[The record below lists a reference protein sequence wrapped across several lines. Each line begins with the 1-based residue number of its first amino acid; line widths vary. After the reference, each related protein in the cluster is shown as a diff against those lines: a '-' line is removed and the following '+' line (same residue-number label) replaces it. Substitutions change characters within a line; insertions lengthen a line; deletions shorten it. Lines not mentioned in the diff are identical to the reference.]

1 MKYIYILLLLFL
13 ATGLNCYA
21 QADRPATKQ
30 QRIDA
35 AKAFI
40 EKGATLSPYSV
51 KDFLQASGYIFYP
64 ETYSKDLQKRAD
76 KGDLKAMRDVTYYK
90 ALTCEVYNQNELQKA
105 ILSIHKFFQDITK
118 IPAAVVDTKENKPI
132 ISSMSVIYY
141 TLLEEAMGYD
151 DIVNTWATLFNVEPG
166 NVPVSNSYARAM
178 INAYFKSNSYK
189 IGDYFTI
196 GNRLLLRNIK
206 ENEDIIGTILMI
218 KMLKYQ
224 AHKNNAESW
233 NSAINGYKKILYE
246 LSDGQI
252 TDVTFDESCLSSE
265 RIF

>member
-1 MKYIYILLLLFL
+1 MKKIYIFLLLFL
-13 ATGLNCYA
+13 VAGLNCHA

-40 EKGATLSPYSV
+40 EKGAVLSPYTV
-51 KDFLQASGYIFYP
+51 KDFLQASGYVFYP
-64 ETYSKDLQKRAD
+64 ENYSKDLQKRAD
-76 KGDLKAMRDVTYYK
+76 KGDMKAMRDVTYYK

-105 ILSIHKFFQDITK
+105 ILSINKFFQSISES
-118 IPAAVVDTKENKPI
+118 PATTVDTEENKPI

-206 ENEDIIGTILMI
+206 ENEDIISTILMI

-224 AHKNNAESW
+224 AYKNNSESW
-233 NSAINGYKKILYE
+233 NSTMNGYKKILSE

-252 TDVTFDESCLSSE
+252 SDVPFNESSLSSSKV
-265 RIF
+265 F